1 MFCGRLRFSVS
12 LLSHLDAVDL
22 SRGPWYLQ
30 TRKQKMISSEPRLHC
45 SRWLPAA
52 ILPGRKLEG
61 EKGGKQR
68 TLLPSPFVV
77 LWPKGCGPANAQGVQ
92 SYSAIKKPPH

>member
-1 MFCGRLRFSVS
+1 
-12 LLSHLDAVDL
+12 
-22 SRGPWYLQ
+22 
-30 TRKQKMISSEPRLHC
+30 MISSEPRLHC

-61 EKGGKQR
+61 EKGEKQR

-77 LWPKGCGPANAQGVQ
+77 LWPKGCGPANAQQQHGEV
-92 SYSAIKKPPH
+92 KKGTRAQPIVNG